1 MGLREKFRD
10 WFLEPTPERS
20 ITTVDDYLAATSDF
34 WFNGHAYPITG
45 IQQTLA
51 GDRAERITNSLESY
65 ATQAYA
71 ANGVVFACMAV
82 RQLVFS
88 GIRFQF
94 QQLNKGRP
102 STMFGTPAL
111 TLLEQ
116 PWPGGTTQDLLAR
129 LIQDV
134 DLAGNAYWTLVDSEL
149 VRLRPD
155 WVDIVLAPIRRQ
167 GATLGWRKLG
177 YLYTEGGSA
186 SGEDSIALLRDE
198 VAHFAPMPDPLA
210 TYRGMSW
217 LTPVIREIQNDQLMN
232 SHKRKFFENGATPN
246 MVIKGIE
253 ARSNKEFLEK
263 VEMIEGAHAGVA
275 NAYRT
280 LYMTPGADATVV
292 GNNMVQLDFKVVQG
306 AGETRI
312 AAAAGVPPV
321 IVGLSEGLQGSSLNA
336 GNYGQA
342 RRRFADGTMHP
353 LWQNVAGSFQT
364 LVPAPRPATR
374 LWYDSRDVP
383 FLREDRDAAA
393 KIQQAQA
400 ATMRLLVDGAWKPES
415 VVAAVDAED
424 WGLLEHTGIPTVQVQ
439 NVNPV
444 NAADDNDG
452 DADHTDVTN
461 NDA

>member
-1 MGLREKFRD
+1 
-10 WFLEPTPERS
+10 
-20 ITTVDDYLAATSDF
+20 V
-34 WFNGHAYPITG
+34 
-45 IQQTLA
+45 
-51 GDRAERITNSLESY
+51 
-65 ATQAYA
+65 
-71 ANGVVFACMAV
+71 
-82 RQLVFS
+82 
-88 GIRFQF
+88 
-94 QQLNKGRP
+94 
-102 STMFGTPAL
+102 
-111 TLLEQ
+111 
-116 PWPGGTTQDLLAR
+116 
-129 LIQDV
+129 
-134 DLAGNAYWTLVDSEL
+134 
-149 VRLRPD
+149 
-155 WVDIVLAPIRRQ
+155 
-167 GATLGWRKLG
+167 
-177 YLYTEGGSA
+177 
-186 SGEDSIALLRDE
+186 ALLRDE
-198 VAHFAPMPDPLA
+198 VAHHAPMPDPLA

-217 LTPVIREIQNDQLMN
+217 LTPVVREIQNDQLMTT
-232 SHKRKFFENGATPN
+232 HKRKFFENGATPN

-253 ARSNKEFLEK
+253 ARSNEEFLKK
-263 VEMIEGAHAGVA
+263 VEMIEGSHSGVA

-292 GNNMVQLDFKVVQG
+292 GRDMKQLDFKVVQG

-353 LWQNVAGSFQT
+353 LWQNAAGSFEH
-364 LVPAPRPATR
+364 LVPPPGPAQR

-439 NVNPV
+439 NVNPPHP
-444 NAADDNDG
+444 ADDNDG
-452 DADHTDVTN
+452 DADQTDVT
-461 NDA
+461 DDEA